1 MTKKN
6 TKAAAPITEGSSVPV
21 EARAGTRRGFQTCCC
36 TCVRLA
42 WCKKNPTKGRQPCTA
57 TRRSAE
63 CLGLIQMKW
72 CTVCPLHAGQS
83 EMEDPDQLKFF
94 QEGSEENKNA
104 V

>member
-6 TKAAAPITEGSSVPV
+6 TKAAEPTEAV
-21 EARAGTRRGFQTCCC
+21 EQARAGTRRGFQTCCC

-83 EMEDPDQLKFF
+83 EMEYPDQLKFF